1 LISQLTKGASA
12 QSYGALGFSLRW
24 PPALLSAHL
33 GSLSLLNPGLLLIA
47 LAEIGPIILLAPW
60 VTTQA
65 WKQAR
70 KGDWVFAGF
79 GLGALVSF
87 LLPLFTR
94 YGMERDIVRLTAAA
108 LIIWLLLGFP
118 LAWFAWQKAGQ
129 WLRVVFGGGYVAA
142 ILGGIT
148 ILMTLLI
155 AMPHPQRTY
164 FIQDADAQMSQ
175 VLWDRLDLGAQVLD
189 NVPYRSVTI
198 FGRGAGRASLTTY
211 TSLPEWSSLVET
223 ADPSKI
229 AQAGYSYIYIDKN
242 WWRNMTDIQREAF
255 TQPCVQ
261 KVAEKKTYED
271 DFRWLLDVKSC
282 Q

>member
-1 LISQLTKGASA
+1 
-12 QSYGALGFSLRW
+12 
-24 PPALLSAHL
+24 
-33 GSLSLLNPGLLLIA
+33 
-47 LAEIGPIILLAPW
+47 
-60 VTTQA
+60 
-65 WKQAR
+65 
-70 KGDWVFAGF
+70 
-79 GLGALVSF
+79 
-87 LLPLFTR
+87 
-94 YGMERDIVRLTAAA
+94 
-108 LIIWLLLGFP
+108 
-118 LAWFAWQKAGQ
+118 
-129 WLRVVFGGGYVAA
+129 
-142 ILGGIT
+142 
-148 ILMTLLI
+148 
-155 AMPHPQRTY
+155 
-164 FIQDADAQMSQ
+164 MSQ